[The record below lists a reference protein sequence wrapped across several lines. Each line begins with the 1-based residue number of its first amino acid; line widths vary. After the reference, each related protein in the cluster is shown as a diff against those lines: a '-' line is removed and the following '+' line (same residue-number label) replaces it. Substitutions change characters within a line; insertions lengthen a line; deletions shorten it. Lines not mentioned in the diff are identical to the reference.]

1 MSSELSYQ
9 AELVA
14 KYRAVHTRLWGTK
27 KSCRL
32 PMPVAPK
39 VAPPIPKDEV
49 VTSGAALR
57 AAICTLKDLTPLT
70 CAACLVAAS
79 QATGIAVA
87 DIRGPRRLRNIVI
100 ARHLFF
106 WLAVKYTKSTLPSI
120 GRFVGHNDHSS
131 VFHAVYKI
139 TDNPK
144 IWEGLVEKAE
154 GFLKSNEGV
163 VKP

>member
-1 MSSELSYQ
+1 MDDLTYH

-27 KSCRL
+27 KSLRL
-32 PMPVAPK
+32 PLPAPC
-39 VAPPIPKDEV
+39 APPEPRHAPP
-49 VTSGAALR
+49 TSGEALR
-57 AAICTLKDLTPLT
+57 AAICTLQDLTPLT
-70 CAACLVAAS
+70 CAACLVAAA

-87 DIRGPRRLRNIVI
+87 DIRGPRRLKNIII

-106 WLAVKYTKSTLPSI
+106 WLAVKYSKATLPAI
-120 GRFVGHNDHSS
+120 GHFVGHNDHSS
-131 VFHAVYKI
+131 VFHAIYKI

-154 GFLKSNEGV
+154 GFLKQNEGV
-163 VKP
+163 LKP